1 MMSSG
6 HNVGM
11 SMGACFSVAL
21 KARQLRD
28 REKKKERLIVG
39 NGHNES
45 KSGKGVYGGLLPKG
59 WPQSQY
65 PKREENK
72 R

>member
-45 KSGKGVYGGLLPKG
+45 QSGKGVYGGLLLKG